1 MRRRSTKQGPGA
13 DEAREYTSDVVDGA
27 PAVGDG
33 RGLAPPEPPRYSD
46 AGANRPPR
54 WLLRALMLT
63 VVVVF
68 AAIFAWN
75 ALGSLQS
82 LFVNLL
88 IALFI
93 ALTLEPVVLW
103 LVRHGWRRG
112 AAAGTALIGSIV
124 VAAGVFA
131 MFGNLFVQ
139 QLVQLIEAAPET
151 YETVTAWI
159 EGQFDVTVPES
170 GDLIDQA
177 LASWGGDVASGALLV
192 GTTIAGGIIAFLTV
206 MLVTYYLLA
215 AGPKFRATICRYLT
229 PSRQAEVLRLWD
241 VTQTKVSDFIST
253 RVVLAAFCT
262 VATAAFLLVLGT
274 PYALPLALFTGLV
287 SQFIPTI
294 GTYVGGALPIVVAL
308 TSQNLTRAVIV
319 AAFIVA
325 YQQVENLLIAPKV
338 SAKALEMNPAV
349 SFVVVLAFGAVF
361 GPLGAFLGLPI
372 AATIQAVA
380 NTYLRRHEL
389 VSSPMLSDPG
399 PERSTPSSPDP
410 TAPPAAG
417 ATA

>member
-1 MRRRSTKQGPGA
+1 MRRRSRKRDAAT

-27 PAVGDG
+27 PAVADG
-33 RGLAPPEPPRYSD
+33 QGLAPPQAPRYSD

-54 WLLRALMLT
+54 WLLRALVMT

-68 AAIFAWN
+68 VAIFAWN
-75 ALGSLQS
+75 ALGSLEG

-88 IALFI
+88 VALFI

-124 VAAGVFA
+124 VAAGVLA

-139 QLVQLIEAAPET
+139 QLVQLIEAAPQT
-151 YETVTAWI
+151 YETVTAWV
-159 EGQFDVTVPES
+159 ERQFDVTVPDS
-170 GDLIDQA
+170 GELVDQA

-215 AGPKFRATICRYLT
+215 AGPRFRATICRYLT

-262 VATAAFLLVLGT
+262 VATAVFLLVLGT

-294 GTYVGGALPIVVAL
+294 GTYVGGALPVVVAL
-308 TSQNLTRAVIV
+308 TSQDPTRAVIV
-319 AAFIVA
+319 LAFIVG
-325 YQQVENLLIAPKV
+325 YQQVENLLLAPKV

-389 VSSPMLSDPG
+389 VSSPMLSDPQ
-399 PERSTPSSPDP
+399 PEKPSAP
-410 TAPPAAG
+410 TSG